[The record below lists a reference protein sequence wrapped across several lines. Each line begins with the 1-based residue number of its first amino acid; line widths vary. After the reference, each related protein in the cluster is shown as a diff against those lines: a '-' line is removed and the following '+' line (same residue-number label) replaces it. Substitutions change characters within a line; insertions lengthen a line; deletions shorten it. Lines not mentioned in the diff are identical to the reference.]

1 MEIEPTARLR
11 AALDTV
17 ADEME
22 QLSFAL
28 PSPSRPERVRLRD
41 ETARTIRSYLLPRLV
56 HLDEEALVVLL
67 GSTGAGKSTL
77 LNSLA
82 GEAISVA
89 GAVRPT
95 TSRPVLWARRDVADR
110 RLEALAMD
118 AVAISGTDPLLAGA
132 TIIDTPDIDSVVSE
146 HRVIAERLLDVADFV
161 VFVTSAQ
168 RYADAVPWEL
178 LHRMQERSVPLLFV
192 VNRLPASGAEV
203 VVDDLR
209 VRLRRHGIAD
219 PVLIEVAEQRLAEGL
234 LAPESVAPLRRRLAA
249 FSDPAARAATIDRSL
264 RGALA
269 DVMRRTDQILDAAE
283 QERTEV
289 EALRSGV
296 AAAYE
301 LQLDEVERA
310 LAAGTLL
317 RSEVLRR
324 WQDFLGTG
332 DLLRVLGEGAG
343 RIRRWARRVFGGRL
357 EHVQGDA
364 REEFASS
371 VVRRVDLAATQAAT
385 AWELD
390 PAGSVLLRDAGR
402 GLWTHGERTEQAL
415 AETLD
420 DWMAE
425 IAELL
430 EAQGSDKRRRA
441 QIASVGVNVVAF
453 AALLAVFSQTG
464 GLTGGELGIAAG
476 AAAAQQKLLEHIFGT
491 AAARSLIQAAR
502 DRLLERLRDV
512 FNQDAGRFFALVD
525 GYPPPIGL
533 KHGLEQLRIVAGET
547 YGR

>member
-17 ADEME
+17 ADEVE
-22 QLSFAL
+22 RL
-28 PSPSRPERVRLRD
+28 PFGLPATSQQERLRLRD

-56 HLDEEALVVLL
+56 RLDEEVVVVLL

-89 GAVRPT
+89 GAIRPT
-95 TSRPVLWARRDVADR
+95 TSRPVVWTHRDWVDR
-110 RLEALAMD
+110 RSTNLPLD
-118 AVAISGTDPLLAGA
+118 AEVVAGDDPLLTGA
-132 TIIDTPDIDSVVSE
+132 TIVDTPDIDSVVSE
-146 HRVIAERLLDVADFV
+146 HREIAERLLDVSDFV

-168 RYADAVPWEL
+168 RYADAVPWEML
-178 LHRMQERSVPLLFV
+178 RRMQERSVPLLFV
-192 VNRLPASGAEV
+192 VNRLPAAGSEV
-203 VVDDLR
+203 VVDDFR
-209 VRLRRHGIAD
+209 ARLRRHGIEA
-219 PVLIEVAEQRLAEGL
+219 PLVEIPEQVLMDGL
-234 LAPESVAPLRRRLAA
+234 LAPESVAPLRERLAA
-249 FSDPAARAATIDRSL
+249 FADPAARGATIDESL

-269 DVMRRTDQILDAAE
+269 DVMRRAERILDAAE
-283 QERTEV
+283 RERSEV
-289 EALRSGV
+289 EALRAGV

-301 LQLDEVERA
+301 NQLDEVERA
-310 LAAGTLL
+310 LAAGTLI
-317 RSEVLRR
+317 RAEVLRR

-364 REEFASS
+364 REEFAAS

-390 PAGSVLLRDAGR
+390 PAGAVLLRDAGR
-402 GLWTHGERTEQAL
+402 GLWTHGGSTERAL

-441 QIASVGVNVVAF
+441 QLASVGVNVVAF

-464 GLTGGELGIAAG
+464 GITGGELGIAAG

-491 AAARSLIQAAR
+491 AAARSLIQSAR
-502 DRLLERLRDV
+502 SRLLDRLRDV
-512 FNQDAGRFFALVD
+512 FEQDAARFLSLVD

-533 KHGLEQLRIVAGET
+533 KHALEQLRIVAGES